1 MLIMA
6 MACYVYVSGKTQLT
20 LRTNVHPQSKCHST
34 FNRGHHMGK
43 VTTDPQK
50 FSK

>member
-6 MACYVYVSGKTQLT
+6 MACYVYVSGKTLLT
-20 LRTNVHPQSKCHST
+20 PRTNVHPLSKRHST
-34 FNRGHHMGK
+34 FNRGDHMGK
-43 VTTDPQK
+43 VTTDPQM